1 MIVHVRDNC
10 PKVRLLLAFDNRFNW
25 AKYSPAGLLFVIREP
40 SNQKVV
46 LVPEVGTLFNLRDW
60 GELPCDY
67 VGHIF
72 IDWVVK
78 LNRGLLELD
87 REN

>member
-1 MIVHVRDNC
+1 MIRVN
-10 PKVRLLLAFDNRFNW
+10 
-25 AKYSPAGLLFVIREP
+25 

-78 LNRGLLELD
+78 QNRGLL
-87 REN
+87 